1 MSGYGRIDM
10 RMNAAGDVY
19 VIEANA
25 NPNLEY
31 GEDLAESAE
40 KISLNY
46 ESLLTRVINL
56 GLSYD
61 APWQQ

>member
-1 MSGYGRIDM
+1 
-10 RMNAAGDVY
+10 MNAEGQVY

-40 KISLNY
+40 ADGISY
-46 ESLLTRVINL
+46 EQLLTRIISL
-56 GLSYD
+56 GRGYS